1 MIANPSKV
9 KLYEVPQ
16 ERSFEIDT
24 PFDFVLAEKV
34 HELTSMEA
42 PS

>member
-1 MIANPSKV
+1 V

-24 PFDFVLAEKV
+24 PFDFALAEKV
-34 HELTSMEA
+34 HELTSVA
-42 PS
+42 TPN